1 MHAEGREHASHAR
14 ILVNAREGYRVV
26 KDPPAARREMR
37 LSDNISAEG
46 LFLNPDA
53 ALGYKDDSMSPR
65 RLAPLLLVM
74 TFLSAGAAL
83 AQDKGSVNPKP
94 LPPLANPNDPS
105 IGAKE
110 LFARKLLPSKG
121 TAHVIGSYSKG
132 CIGGAMQMPLNGDNW
147 QVMRLS
153 RNRNYGHPDM
163 IALIKRLA
171 ARAHKDAGWPGI
183 LVGDIG
189 QPRGGPALSGHA
201 SHQIGL
207 DADIWLTPMPDRRL
221 SREER
226 EDMSAVMMVRQD
238 RLDIDPKVF
247 TPAHVLVLRDAAQ
260 EPAVQRIFV
269 NPAIKKA
276 LCREAK
282 GDRSWLWK
290 IRPWWGHDYH
300 FHIRM
305 RCPAG
310 SRECEG
316 QSSQSED
323 EGCEPSD
330 LAYWFS
336 DAVLHPKPPPE
347 PPKPKPPMTLAQMP
361 AACKVVLHAADA
373 KQ

>member
-1 MHAEGREHASHAR
+1 
-14 ILVNAREGYRVV
+14 
-26 KDPPAARREMR
+26 
-37 LSDNISAEG
+37 
-46 LFLNPDA
+46 
-53 ALGYKDDSMSPR
+53 
-65 RLAPLLLVM
+65 
-74 TFLSAGAAL
+74 
-83 AQDKGSVNPKP
+83 
-94 LPPLANPNDPS
+94 
-105 IGAKE
+105 
-110 LFARKLLPSKG
+110 
-121 TAHVIGSYSKG
+121 
-132 CIGGAMQMPLNGDNW
+132 
-147 QVMRLS
+147 
-153 RNRNYGHPDM
+153 M

-183 LVGDIG
+183 LVGDIA

-282 GDRSWLWK
+282 GDRSWLSK

-310 SRECEG
+310 SSECEG

-323 EGCEPSD
+323 EGCKPSD

-361 AACKVVLHAADA
+361 AACKAVLHAADA